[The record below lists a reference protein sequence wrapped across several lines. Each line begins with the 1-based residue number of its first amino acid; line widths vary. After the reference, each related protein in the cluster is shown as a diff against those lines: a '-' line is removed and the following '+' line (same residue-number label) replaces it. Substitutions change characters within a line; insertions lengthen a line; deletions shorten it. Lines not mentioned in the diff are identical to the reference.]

1 MLKITPPP
9 NVHQSKKKCK
19 FALTI
24 GDLGKPL

>member
-1 MLKITPPP
+1 MLKITPP